1 MENSKLKMKTPAA
14 GSESTENVDEFVQDH
29 ENFGIT
35 DETEDDFYMDWTWT
49 DLDSTSVS
57 DDPSSNDPD
66 PVLNEHETKADP
78 SKISVEIDQAEF
90 ECNVCLEVP
99 KSSPI
104 FQCQDGHLFCND
116 CHPKLSQCPVC
127 RNGTPMGNIKSLI
140 ATKILGVP
148 RRFKFMTYDYWKSLM
163 FENFE

>member
-1 MENSKLKMKTPAA
+1 MKTPA
-14 GSESTENVDEFVQDH
+14 GSESTENVDEIVQDH

-49 DLDSTSVS
+49 WTDLDSADLDSANLDSTDLDSTDLDSTT
-57 DDPSSNDPD
+57 SSNDQD
-66 PVLNEHETKADP
+66 AVLNEQQTKVDP

-140 ATKILGVP
+140 ATKILEVP
-148 RRFKFMTYDYWKSLM
+148 RRFKFLTYD
-163 FENFE
+163 